1 MAQKLLYSLTDNKSK
16 GVDMTDRK
24 TPVINDNIEQSQ
36 FGLLTPDGDIHEFK
50 RGIERIIKDSPV
62 PVIPTA
68 LRGLW
73 GSFFSRKDNKAMRR
87 LPRGFR
93 SKIEFV
99 VGEPMDPDSVTAE
112 KLEETVKKLRS
123 NKP

>member
-1 MAQKLLYSLTDNKSK
+1 MAHKLLYSLTDNKSK
-16 GVDMTDRK
+16 GVDMIARK

-73 GSFFSRKDNKAMRR
+73 GSFFQPERQ
-87 LPRGFR
+87 
-93 SKIEFV
+93 
-99 VGEPMDPDSVTAE
+99 
-112 KLEETVKKLRS
+112 
-123 NKP
+123 